1 MKLNK
6 DKLADA
12 NEKKMSKAIEGNK
25 MTVMIKRLF
34 WAFNLYCKFMWTDE
48 NNNKNKA
55 IMK

>member
-34 WAFNLYCKFMWTDE
+34 
-48 NNNKNKA
+48 
-55 IMK
+55 